1 MDMST
6 TAVYQSPA
14 GNHQRSQNRDPVS
27 LSRSSSPLSAT
38 LVNHA
43 SGTAINERSSVK
55 LKIIGGKSNIVNSLV
70 VDAGRESL
78 YSISSNSKRTTVV
91 ACKDNV
97 EVAVV
102 EWDRSSPRMVFR
114 QKKMKCKEWL
124 ALAGPET
131 EYGRTHLL
139 VFCHSDSETARSH
152 ILTHGDLQ
160 FMWMNKSSSGYV
172 CIFHYPRSF
181 LRG

>member
-1 MDMST
+1 
-6 TAVYQSPA
+6 VSP
-14 GNHQRSQNRDPVS
+14 
-27 LSRSSSPLSAT
+27 SSSPRAQSAT
-38 LVNHA
+38 LVNQA
-43 SGTAINERSSVK
+43 SGTAISERSSVK
-55 LKIIGGKSNIVNSLV
+55 LKIVGGKSNIVNSV
-70 VDAGRESL
+70 VVSEDRQTL

-124 ALAGPET
+124 ARAGPET
-131 EYGRTHLL
+131 EYRRTYLL
-139 VFCHSDSETARSH
+139 DSIAVILIFPDSNTARSRM
-152 ILTHGDLQ
+152 LAHGNSQ
-160 FMWMNKSSSGYV
+160 FIWMNKSSSSGYV
-172 CIFHYPRSF
+172 CIFHCPGSF